1 MIKPK
6 DTIYK
11 LHRIIDLG
19 DNRENFIRLDKN
31 ERTVPFTEAD
41 IENMFSHL
49 KSKDL
54 TMYPD
59 QTPIYKAV
67 SEFLNIS
74 QDKLLLTPG
83 SDVAIK
89 YIFETFVQNDDSVLT
104 LWPTYAMTD
113 VYTKMFGAKT
123 IKINYDQKLNLNFD
137 ELLRVQQKARLVYIA
152 NPNQPTGTIFS
163 ENRIKQLLSNAEK
176 NNAIVVID
184 EAYLPFSD
192 EKSSINIIDNYP
204 NLILIQTFSKAFGVA
219 SIRLGFIVSQP
230 QNISWL
236 NKVKPIHDINLFA
249 LTVGTYMLN
258 NYHIVEDYVKDVKQ
272 SKIFIEKLLNKNGID
287 CIPSHANFIHLKFPK
302 KYDTA
307 ILARKMKEKGYLVRS
322 SGNGLPAVLEGC
334 IRITVGPLEQMKLFV
349 DQLLNIL

>member
-19 DNRENFIRLDKN
+19 DNRENYIRLDKN
-31 ERTVPFTEAD
+31 ERTVPFTKSD
-41 IENMFSHL
+41 IKNMFSHL

-59 QTPIYKAV
+59 QTPIYKAI

-89 YIFETFVQNDDSVLT
+89 YIFETFVQNDDSVLI
-104 LWPTYAMTD
+104 LWPTYAMAD

-176 NNAIVVID
+176 NNVIVVID

-192 EKSSINIIDNYP
+192 GKSSINIIDDYS
-204 NLILIQTFSKAFGVA
+204 NLIIIQTFSKAIGMA

-258 NYHIVEDYVKDVKQ
+258 NYHIVEDYINDVKQ
-272 SKIFIEKLLNKNGID
+272 SKIYIEKELKKYGIN
-287 CIPSHANFIHLKFPK
+287 CILGHTNFIHLKFPD
-302 KYDTA
+302 KYDIDVTVK
-307 ILARKMKEKGYLVRS
+307 KMKDSGYLLRTS
-322 SGNGLPAVLEGC
+322 SSGLPAVLEGC
-334 IRITVGPLEQMKLFV
+334 IRITVGPIEQMKTFV
-349 DQLLNIL
+349 KELVSYL